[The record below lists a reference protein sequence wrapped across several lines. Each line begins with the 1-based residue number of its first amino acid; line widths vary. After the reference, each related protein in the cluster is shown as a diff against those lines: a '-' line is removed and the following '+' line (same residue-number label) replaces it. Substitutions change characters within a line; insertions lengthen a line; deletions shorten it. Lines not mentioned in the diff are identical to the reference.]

1 MPDIDIS
8 NVDPAEINFNDL
20 DTLVDRVPHDWFAWL
35 RRNAPVF
42 RNPDPG
48 GPGFWVI
55 TRYEDV
61 VAVGRNHR
69 LFSNAPSH
77 VGLGAGDEF
86 VRIAGGQNRL
96 SRQARGERPGD
107 DSAGSF
113 LLTLDPPEHTT
124 YRTILNRDFTP
135 RRVRALEGRTRE
147 LTRSRIRAVIE
158 RGECDVVVDVA
169 MPLPLEVI
177 CELLSVP
184 REDHEQICTWSN
196 QVMGSVDPE
205 YQESGDTI
213 IQAFNG
219 FYDYLDK
226 MAEKKRSHPADDIV
240 GKLVASGIPPSRY
253 RAYLLLLFVAGNE
266 TTRNAITHGMHAF
279 MMFPE
284 QRRRLIEHPEMIDL
298 AVEEV
303 LRWASP
309 VYYMRRRA
317 TERTEIRGVRID
329 EGDLVSIWY
338 TSANYDDEV
347 FADPYTFDIGRD
359 PNDHIAFGGG
369 GRHFCLGAHLARLE
383 IKVVLQ
389 ELMRWMPDMEQ
400 TDKPLRLRNNHI
412 NGIKHLPVRFTPRS
426 PAEVG

>member
-1 MPDIDIS
+1 M
-8 NVDPAEINFNDL
+8 
-20 DTLVDRVPHDWFAWL
+20 
-35 RRNAPVF
+35 RRATSV
-42 RNPDPG
+42 
-48 GPGFWVI
+48 WVRA
-55 TRYEDV
+55 T
-61 VAVGRNHR
+61 
-69 LFSNAPSH
+69 S
-77 VGLGAGDEF
+77 F

-124 YRTILNRDFTP
+124 YRTIINRDFTP
-135 RRVRALEGRTRE
+135 RRVRALEDRTRE
-147 LTRSRIRAVIE
+147 LARSRIRAVIE
-158 RGECDVVVDVA
+158 RGECDFVVDIA

-205 YQESGDTI
+205 YQESPDTI

-226 MAEKKRSHPADDIV
+226 MAEGKRSHPADDVV

-426 PAEVG
+426 AAEVG

>member
-61 VAVGRNHR
+61 VAVGRDHR

-135 RRVRALEGRTRE
+135 RRVRALEGRIRE
-147 LTRSRIRAVIE
+147 LESILSTSSPTLWPSSARPTGDSFEILPS
-158 RGECDVVVDVA
+158 RGEA
-169 MPLPLEVI
+169 SALP
-177 CELLSVP
+177 
-184 REDHEQICTWSN
+184 
-196 QVMGSVDPE
+196 
-205 YQESGDTI
+205 
-213 IQAFNG
+213 
-219 FYDYLDK
+219 
-226 MAEKKRSHPADDIV
+226 
-240 GKLVASGIPPSRY
+240 
-253 RAYLLLLFVAGNE
+253 
-266 TTRNAITHGMHAF
+266 
-279 MMFPE
+279 
-284 QRRRLIEHPEMIDL
+284 
-298 AVEEV
+298 
-303 LRWASP
+303 
-309 VYYMRRRA
+309 
-317 TERTEIRGVRID
+317 
-329 EGDLVSIWY
+329 
-338 TSANYDDEV
+338 TS
-347 FADPYTFDIGRD
+347 
-359 PNDHIAFGGG
+359 
-369 GRHFCLGAHLARLE
+369 L
-383 IKVVLQ
+383 
-389 ELMRWMPDMEQ
+389 
-400 TDKPLRLRNNHI
+400 
-412 NGIKHLPVRFTPRS
+412 
-426 PAEVG
+426 